1 MSPDAATGKR
11 SMERVRARVLC
22 KRCEKFFTPGQGKRL
37 RGTDRL
43 GICLA
48 CLEAWRETG
57 STCTI
62 CQRQV
67 RADQEIGYF
76 PEQKGIGHYDCGA
89 IRIEG

>member
-1 MSPDAATGKR
+1 MSPDAAKGKR
-11 SMERVRARVLC
+11 SMEGVRRKVLC
-22 KRCEKFFTPGQGKRL
+22 KRREKFFPWGQGKRL

-48 CLEAWRETG
+48 CLGAWREAG
-57 STCTI
+57 STCAI

-67 RADQEIGYF
+67 RAGQEIGYF
-76 PEQKGIGHYDCGA
+76 PEQKGIGHYACGS